1 MKEFWSKLPFTGRLL
16 FIALV
21 IVGMYQGS
29 QA

>member
-1 MKEFWSKLPFTGRLL
+1 MTFWRNLSWTGRLL

-21 IVGMYQGS
+21 LIGLYQGS